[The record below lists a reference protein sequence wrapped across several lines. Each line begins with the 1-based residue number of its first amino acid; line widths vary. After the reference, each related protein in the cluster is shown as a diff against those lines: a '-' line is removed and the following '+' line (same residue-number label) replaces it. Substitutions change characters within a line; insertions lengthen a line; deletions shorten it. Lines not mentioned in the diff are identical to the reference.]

1 MEKVSQILAEFRLN
15 FGDDPK
21 AIKLNSRQ
29 KCSKSIQLVD
39 SLLTC
44 SQEWNYY
51 FNLTLSKATDK
62 YSQSATNRSVFI
74 AIIGFITKIIER

>member
-51 FNLTLSKATDK
+51 LTLSKATDK